1 LGCTRNRL
9 LQWAALRFRAAILS
23 AHIDL
28 GRAKRGL
35 FLFFLFAFFVNGA
48 LIAPFLGLGR
58 GVGIACALIAAGG
71 WVAAL
76 VDALRLTA
84 NREKVGVSKK
94 EPPH

>member
-1 LGCTRNRL
+1 MVPG
-9 LQWAALRFRAAILS
+9 A

-48 LIAPFLGLGR
+48 LIAPFLGLG
-58 GVGIACALIAAGG
+58 GGIRIVCALIAAGG

-76 VDALRLTA
+76 VDALRIAA
-84 NREKVGVSKK
+84 NRAGDKSLPIERKLNG
-94 EPPH
+94 